1 MTPRPLSTE
10 TLHRRWNMRARLTP
24 KHVSGT
30 LLRILILASSLFATA
45 AIAGQITVPN
55 GDFSSATNA
64 NAGSPIGG
72 GLLTAPASG
81 VAIGTTGPWTGTY
94 AGAVG
99 VVAPP
104 QLQIDSGAHVA
115 EIDGILGLNVLGSLV
130 ANSGSFNQIFPT
142 GDSNNLYLANKVY
155 TLSVHV
161 DASAVVGVDLL
172 SNGIFGAALTATNGA
187 TTNTVATSSTNPATL
202 VLLSTGHYQLSLPFA
217 TPASGPPTSR
227 RIGVSLFSHPQ
238 GLASLSL
245 LPTIQFSDVTLNRVG
260 TIPSGVAVTIG
271 SQSGTQSATVG
282 QPFTYPLSVT
292 VVDSD
297 GDAVPGVT
305 VTFAAPGAGASAALS
320 PATPV
325 VTDASG
331 VATVDATANT
341 VAGGYSVSATVAGV
355 ATPATFDLTNV
366 AAAPDSVTIVPPAP
380 ASATVGTAFA
390 ALVVQVKDV
399 YGNLVS
405 DGITVTANATTSA
418 GGASTQSPTMT
429 TTTSGGGAQILE
441 TANTIAGSY
450 QITVSAGAANSA
462 PVAVTNTAG
471 AASKVKPGVNGSLAQ
486 SGSPQSATVGTAFTL
501 PLSVLVTDQYDNP
514 VSGATV
520 TFTPPASGASA
531 GLSSNTPTTNASGVA
546 AVTATA
552 NNIAGLF
559 HVPATV
565 AGGTQTTTF
574 DLTSTAGPASKVK
587 PGVNGSLAQ
596 SGSPQSAT
604 VGTQFTLPLTVLVT
618 DQFDNPVSGA
628 TVTFT
633 PPASGASAGLS
644 NNTPT
649 TNASGVAAVTA
660 TANNTAGLFHVPAT
674 VAGGTQTTTFDLTS
688 TAGAAS
694 KVKPGVN
701 GSLAQSGSPQSAT
714 VGTQFSLPLTVLVT
728 DQFDNPVSGATVT
741 FTPPASGASAG
752 LSSNTPT
759 TNASGVAAV
768 TATANNIAGLF
779 HVPATVAGGTQT
791 TTFDLTSTAGPA
803 SKVKPGVDNNPASSG
818 TPQSAIVTEAFA
830 LPLTVLVTD
839 AFDNPVSG
847 ATVSFAPPQTGA
859 SALLSNNSA
868 ATNAN
873 GVASVTATANSQ
885 TGLYHIPA
893 TVVDGTQS
901 LTFDLTNTAAATTGA
916 GGTPQATVAGTE
928 FDCALI
934 AKVSNVDGPVAG
946 IGVQFTA
953 IPAGNGA
960 SATFSSAGG
969 SENTNPLTINTDVAG
984 FAAAIVKGN
993 LIAGTYN
1000 VTAGIPGTGQT
1011 TTYRL
1016 TNLDVN
1022 DPIFKNGFEDA
1033 LANCAEAQ

>member
-1 MTPRPLSTE
+1 MTRHPVSTE
-10 TLHRRWNMRARLTP
+10 TLHRRGNKRTHLTL
-24 KHVSGT
+24 KHVSRT
-30 LLRILILASSLFATA
+30 LLRILVLALFLSGTAATA
-45 AIAGQITVPN
+45 ASITVPN

-142 GDSNNLYLANKVY
+142 GDGNNLYLANKVY
-155 TLSVHV
+155 TLGVHV

-187 TTNTVATSSTNPATL
+187 TTNTVATSSTDPATL
-202 VLLSTGHYQLSLPFA
+202 TLLSTGHYQLSLPFS
-217 TPASGPPTSR
+217 TPASGPPLSR

-245 LPTIQFSDVTLNRVG
+245 LPTIKFSNVTLNRVG

-282 QPFTYPLSVT
+282 QPFAHPLSVT

-305 VTFAAPGAGASAALS
+305 VTFTAPGAGASAAFS

-325 VTDASG
+325 VTDANG
-331 VATVDATANT
+331 VATVDATAST

-355 ATPATFDLTNV
+355 ATPATFNLTNV
-366 AAAPDSVTIVPPAP
+366 AAAPNSVTIVPPAP

-390 ALVVQVKDV
+390 ALVVRVKDV
-399 YGNLVS
+399 YGNLVG

-429 TTTSGGGAQILE
+429 TTTSGGGAQIVE

-450 QITVSAGAANSA
+450 QITVSAGAATSA

-501 PLSVLVTDQYDNP
+501 PLTVLVTDQYDNP
-514 VSGATV
+514 VNGATV

-531 GLSSNTPTTNASGVA
+531 GLSSNIPTTNASGVA

-587 PGVNGSLAQ
+587 PGVN
-596 SGSPQSAT
+596 
-604 VGTQFTLPLTVLVT
+604 
-618 DQFDNPVSGA
+618 
-628 TVTFT
+628 
-633 PPASGASAGLS
+633 
-644 NNTPT
+644 
-649 TNASGVAAVTA
+649 
-660 TANNTAGLFHVPAT
+660 
-674 VAGGTQTTTFDLTS
+674 
-688 TAGAAS
+688 
-694 KVKPGVN
+694 
-701 GSLAQSGSPQSAT
+701 
-714 VGTQFSLPLTVLVT
+714 
-728 DQFDNPVSGATVT
+728 
-741 FTPPASGASAG
+741 
-752 LSSNTPT
+752 
-759 TNASGVAAV
+759 
-768 TATANNIAGLF
+768 
-779 HVPATVAGGTQT
+779 
-791 TTFDLTSTAGPA
+791 
-803 SKVKPGVDNNPASSG
+803 NNPASSG
-818 TPQSAIVTEAFA
+818 TPQSAVVTKAFA

-839 AFDNPVSG
+839 DFDNPVSG

-873 GVASVTATANSQ
+873 GVASVTATANGQ

-916 GGTPQATVAGTE
+916 GGTPQVTVAGTE

-953 IPAGNGA
+953 IAAGNGA

-969 SENTNPLTINTDVAG
+969 SENTNPLTVNTDVAG
-984 FAAAIVKGN
+984 FAAAVAKGN